1 MNEQQL
7 EHAKGLAQGKLD
19 DAGRSEQVAATVH
32 TSKTKKKKVVT
43 DEIILSVDNLHVQFA
58 TYGGSV
64 HAVRGVSFNLYKGE
78 TLAIVGES
86 GCGKSVTSNA
96 IMGLIPQPP
105 GRISDGK
112 VMFKDKE
119 LTKMNKKELR
129 KVQGVDISMIFQ
141 DPMTALNPTLTIGEQ
156 LMEGVRT
163 HTNASKVEA
172 KEKALEMLR
181 LVGIPNPQE
190 RLKQYPHQFSGG
202 MRQRIVIA
210 IALICEP
217 ELLIADEPTTAL
229 DVTIQAQ
236 ILELFEEI
244 QAKTGVSIVLI
255 THDLGVVAK
264 IADRIAVMYAGKIIE
279 IGTKREIFYTPQHP
293 YTKGLLNSVP
303 RLDLLEEELQPIEGT
318 PPDLFAPPTGCPF
331 TARCPFA
338 MEVCEHVY
346 PETTDKSFTHRVDCW
361 LQDERAQALLIAAQK

>member
-1 MNEQQL
+1 MTMTKDQYNL
-7 EHAKGLAQGKLD
+7 EKDNIHSNAKRDNREVVLD
-19 DAGRSEQVAATVH
+19 VENL
-32 TSKTKKKKVVT
+32 KV
-43 DEIILSVDNLHVQFA
+43 LFK
-58 TYGGSV
+58 TYGGTV
-64 HAVRGVSFNLYKGE
+64 QAVRGASFNLYKGE

-96 IMGLIPQPP
+96 IMGLIPNPP
-105 GRISDGK
+105 GTVTASKIHFKNKDLARMSKKQYRDIQGK
-112 VMFKDKE
+112 
-119 LTKMNKKELR
+119 
-129 KVQGVDISMIFQ
+129 DISMIFQ

-156 LMEGVRT
+156 LTEGLKT
-163 HTNASKVEA
+163 HKKLSQAEA
-172 KEKALEMLR
+172 KKKAIEMLN
-181 LVGIPNPQE
+181 LVGISNPQE

-244 QAKTGVSIVLI
+244 QQRTGVSIILI

-264 IADRIAVMYAGKIIE
+264 IADRIAVMYAGKVIE
-279 IGTKREIFYTPQHP
+279 IGTKRDIFYNPQHP

-303 RLDLLEEELQPIEGT
+303 RLDLKAEELQPIEGT
-318 PPDLFAPPTGCPF
+318 PPDLFSPPPGCAF
-331 TARCPFA
+331 AARCPHA
-338 MEVCEHVY
+338 MVVCNNIQPDV
-346 PETTDKSFTHRVDCW
+346 TTLTDVHQVSCW
-361 LQDERAQALLIAAQK
+361 LQDSRAKQA